1 MHPLEIYLRDCDQIR
16 QTGANV
22 PETSFY
28 PALSNLLN
36 EAGRHLKPRVRCVM
50 NLANRGAGLP
60 DGGLFAESQFRRRG
74 DSEPE
79 PGQAPERGV
88 IEVKSPGTDIGK
100 LIAGEQV
107 ARYWAKYRLVL
118 VTDLREF
125 VLLGEESGAS
135 AIRER
140 YSLAP
145 TAAAFWDLARHPRKA
160 ADEQDLRF
168 FEYLQRVMLHA
179 APLLDPKD
187 LAWFLASYARDA
199 RARVEAAQLP
209 ALESLRSALEQALGL
224 KFEGEKGEHFFRSTL
239 VQTLFYGVF
248 AAWVLWHRAGG
259 RGRFDWHTAE
269 WTLHVPMI
277 RALFEQ
283 FAMPSKL
290 RPLGLEEPLDLTAAA
305 LNRARTLAARARDR
319 LRPRVAGGKRRGDP
333 QRISARAAARACARR
348 RRWAH
353 GSPRCSTRMRR
364 SKA

>member
-1 MHPLEIYLRDCDQIR
+1 MRAFASRTKACSPGDNDGRHVTHPLEIYLRDCDQIR
-16 QTGANV
+16 QTGANA

-60 DGGLFAESQFRRRG
+60 DGGLFAEPQFRRRA

-88 IEVKSPGTDIGK
+88 IEVKAHGTAIGK

-125 VLLGEESGAS
+125 VLLGEDNGAA

-160 ADEQDLRF
+160 ADEQGLRF
-168 FEYLQRVMLHA
+168 LEFVQRVLLHA
-179 APLLDPKD
+179 APLLDPDAPVQGVTAGAIRPD
-187 LAWFLASYARDA
+187 LRGIGVITREGGGALDPGKGGLA
-199 RARVEAAQLP
+199 LN
-209 ALESLRSALEQALGL
+209 
-224 KFEGEKGEHFFRSTL
+224 
-239 VQTLFYGVF
+239 
-248 AAWVLWHRAGG
+248 AGWGHAG
-259 RGRFDWHTAE
+259 R
-269 WTLHVPMI
+269 
-277 RALFEQ
+277 
-283 FAMPSKL
+283 
-290 RPLGLEEPLDLTAAA
+290 DLTIDEAEHVT
-305 LNRARTLAARARDR
+305 NMAR
-319 LRPRVAGGKRRGDP
+319 
-333 QRISARAAARACARR
+333 RISAIVLLADELDENYRACRDD
-348 RRWAH
+348 AH
-353 GSPRCSTRMRR
+353 AWRN
-364 SKA
+364 A